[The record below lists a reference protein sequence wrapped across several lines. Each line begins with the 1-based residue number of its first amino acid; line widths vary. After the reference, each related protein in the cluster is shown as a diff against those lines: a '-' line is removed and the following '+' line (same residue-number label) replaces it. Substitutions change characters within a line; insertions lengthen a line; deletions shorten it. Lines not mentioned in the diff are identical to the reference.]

1 MANQT
6 EEFMRYVHAITGQ
19 QVMVSDYIHK
29 GLPAY
34 LAQSYKLYSLLIG
47 EEQYLG
53 VLLKD
58 ASDFRPA
65 TYEKH
70 LAQLF
75 KLVEGGFCGA
85 CLMVSLLPVYVRN
98 RLVERGLSFVVPN
111 TQLFWPEL
119 GAAVKARR
127 WTRTS
132 PKVELLSPVTQA
144 VVLYVLNQKT
154 AEPCTP
160 KLLAEKLGY
169 SAMSMTRAL
178 NELEANQL
186 GVVSREGKERYLT
199 FPDGLR
205 ALWLNALPYLRSPVR
220 EELHIHE
227 ADIAQGMF
235 FVAGESALSVG
246 SLLASPN
253 EPVFAV
259 DANTWKSTAKNIQI
273 IPIKDVGTCLIQVW
287 RYDPKPYACDNKVD
301 DFSLY
306 LSLRQHHDER
316 VNIALD
322 ELLENRKW

>member
-6 EEFMRYVHAITGQ
+6 EEFMGYVHAITGQ
-19 QVMVSDYIHK
+19 QVIVSDYIHK

-34 LAQSYKLYSLLIG
+34 LTQPYKLYSLLIG

-58 ASDFRPA
+58 VSDLRPA

-70 LAQLF
+70 LAQLV
-75 KLVEGGFCGA
+75 KLVEGRFCGA
-85 CLMVSLLPVYVRN
+85 CLIASLLPVYVRN

-127 WTRTS
+127 WVRTS
-132 PKVELLSPVTQA
+132 LKVEALSPVTQA
-144 VVLYVLNQKT
+144 VVLNVLNQKISET
-154 AEPCTP
+154 FTP

-186 GVVSREGKERYLT
+186 GVVTREGKERYLT

-205 ALWLNALPYLRSPVR
+205 ALWQNALPYLRSPVR

-227 ADIAQGMF
+227 ADIDQSMF
-235 FVAGESALSVG
+235 FVAGESALSTR

-259 DANTWKSTAKNIQI
+259 DANTWKSIAKNILK
-273 IPIKDVGTCLIQVW
+273 IPIKDVDTCLIQVW
-287 RYDPKPYACDNKVD
+287 RYDPKPYVCDKKVD

-306 LSLRQHHDER
+306 LSLRYHHDER
-316 VNIALD
+316 VSIALD
-322 ELLENRKW
+322 ELMENRKW